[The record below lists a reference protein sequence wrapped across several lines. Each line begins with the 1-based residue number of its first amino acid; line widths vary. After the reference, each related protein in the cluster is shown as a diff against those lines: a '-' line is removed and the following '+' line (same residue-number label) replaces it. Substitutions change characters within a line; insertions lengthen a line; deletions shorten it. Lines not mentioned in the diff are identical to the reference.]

1 MSKRIT
7 RRTTLAALTACV
19 FAAFT
24 SRSEA
29 NDPTD
34 VELSATPYG
43 GTTSGRLPARAGCAF
58 APSMG
63 TTFGGLGGAARVRVH
78 PQGDR
83 TTGLTIAA
91 QGAVEHQTNTLR
103 GEGSDH
109 QTAIPADQPMAA
121 GSVTVGYDWR
131 YFGVRSGVIAREVYD
146 GPQFPSG
153 CEPYSSEADYQRC
166 LRDATYPR
174 TRVSVFPEVVLRGGP
189 SDGLHGEVGV
199 GAYTPAML
207 LRPGAHVG
215 VGYSTRAGH
224 DITARCGMQNT
235 MGDNGAFRCDVSGA
249 MPASDRVTL
258 GVGGAVVNSDSRTDF
273 DARGT
278 VTVRLGP

>member
-1 MSKRIT
+1 MKLHT
-7 RRTTLAALTACV
+7 KQLTLAALTACV

-121 GSVTVGYDWR
+121 GSVC
-131 YFGVRSGVIAREVYD
+131 S
-146 GPQFPSG
+146 Q
-153 CEPYSSEADYQRC
+153 
-166 LRDATYPR
+166 
-174 TRVSVFPEVVLRGGP
+174 
-189 SDGLHGEVGV
+189 
-199 GAYTPAML
+199 
-207 LRPGAHVG
+207 
-215 VGYSTRAGH
+215 
-224 DITARCGMQNT
+224 
-235 MGDNGAFRCDVSGA
+235 
-249 MPASDRVTL
+249 PASTCQCAPHCRPAPSPPSAPTRCRWRL
-258 GVGGAVVNSDSRTDF
+258 RT
-273 DARGT
+273 ASTG
-278 VTVRLGP
+278 